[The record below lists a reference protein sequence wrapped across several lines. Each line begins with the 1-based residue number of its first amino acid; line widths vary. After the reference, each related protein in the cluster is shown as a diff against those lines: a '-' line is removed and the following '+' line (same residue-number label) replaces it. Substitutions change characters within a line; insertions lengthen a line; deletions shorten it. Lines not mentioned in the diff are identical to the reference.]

1 MEPNNSVIHTPWTY
15 QATGLQTRMTQYMLT
30 QHINYKRAIAQQRG
44 REIQDMQIDTNEY
57 TVWRERDIV
66 LSSSLMFSL

>member
-1 MEPNNSVIHTPWTY
+1 
-15 QATGLQTRMTQYMLT
+15 MTQYMLT
-30 QHINYKRAIAQQRG
+30 RHINYKRAIAQQRG
-44 REIQDMQIDTNEY
+44 RETQDMQIAMIEY

>member
-1 MEPNNSVIHTPWTY
+1 MEPNNSVLHTHWIY
-15 QATGLQTRMTQYMLT
+15 QATGLQTRMTQYMPT
-30 QHINYKRAIAQQRG
+30 RHINYKRAIAQQRG
-44 REIQDMQIDTNEY
+44 RETQDMQIATIEY